1 MGKQIFKKGQKQQ
14 KKINLKFLINCK
26 LPIED
31 NVIVLN
37 DFESFLKQK
46 IKVDGKAGNLG
57 NAVSVSKE
65 NQNIVLQATI
75 PFSKRYLKY
84 LTKKYL
90 KKQDLKEYL
99 RVVSTNKNQY
109 ELRYFNIQSDE
120 VNEWLQPAALQLIL
134 VVSLNFQ
141 L

>member
-1 MGKQIFKKGQKQQ
+1 MYYFILNIKMGKGIFKKGHKQA
-14 KKINLKFLINCK
+14 KKISLKFVVDCK

-37 DFESFLKQK
+37 DFEGFLKQR

-57 NAVSVSKE
+57 NSVNLTKDSSSI
-65 NQNIVLQATI
+65 IVNATI

-99 RVVSTNKNQY
+99 RVVSTKKNTY

-120 VNEWLQPAALQLIL
+120 AQE
-134 VVSLNFQ
+134 
-141 L
+141 

>member
-1 MGKQIFKKGQKQQ
+1 MGKQTVFKKGNKQQ
-14 KKINLKFLINCK
+14 KKISLKYQINCK

-37 DFESFLKQK
+37 DFENFLKQR

-57 NAVSVSKE
+57 NNVSVSKDSS
-65 NQNIVLQATI
+65 NIVVQSSI

-99 RVVSTNKNQY
+99 RVVATNKNQY
-109 ELRYFNIQSDE
+109 ELRYFNIQAEEGSE
-120 VNEWLQPAALQLIL
+120 
-134 VVSLNFQ
+134 
-141 L
+141 

>member
-1 MGKQIFKKGQKQQ
+1 MVKQIFKKGHKQA
-14 KKINLKFLINCK
+14 KKISLKFQINCK

-37 DFESFLKQK
+37 DFESFLKTH
-46 IKVDGKAGNLG
+46 IKVSGKAGNLG
-57 NAVSVSKE
+57 SAVTVTKDS
-65 NQNIVLQATI
+65 QNIIVQATI

-99 RVVSTNKNQY
+99 RVVATNKNQY

-120 VNEWLQPAALQLIL
+120 AAE
-134 VVSLNFQ
+134 
-141 L
+141 